1 MGCVGVRILVDLC
14 EGGPV
19 GEEYMLEKPR
29 PIHCLIFI
37 KYVTKLSSKI
47 NKVLALGADE
57 IGSRVDLDL
66 TDILGVGNEGRKFPP
81 LIHTEGECKGYFGR
95 SNNFALKYL
104 PSGLL
109 VLGIVNIILITHS
122 WHSLS
127 LLQVLHSHKTFH
139 VLLHRMLFV

>member
-1 MGCVGVRILVDLC
+1 MGCVALRILVDLC

-37 KYVTKLSSKI
+37 KYVRKLSSKI

-66 TDILGVGNEGRKFPP
+66 TDILGVGNE
-81 LIHTEGECKGYFGR
+81 
-95 SNNFALKYL
+95 
-104 PSGLL
+104 
-109 VLGIVNIILITHS
+109 
-122 WHSLS
+122 
-127 LLQVLHSHKTFH
+127 
-139 VLLHRMLFV
+139 